1 MGHARPPDLCICQWY
16 ALVKTFLVSKL
27 VCTCLNTAL
36 QQFPVA
42 ETKEVSQCSV
52 QQQPAYVQSFKPGHL
67 RMQAGV
73 RTHCL
78 PAATCCTGTTEQD
91 HYIVSANM
99 TCYVAESLPAGGKRK
114 RVQTKLFGDDF
125 VRDDLK
131 PGRGPRRRKVG
142 LLPL

>member
-1 MGHARPPDLCICQWY
+1 MQCTAIACLCPVFQAWSSQDAGRC
-16 ALVKTFLVSKL
+16 ALT
-27 VCTCLNTAL
+27 
-36 QQFPVA
+36 
-42 ETKEVSQCSV
+42 
-52 QQQPAYVQSFKPGHL
+52 
-67 RMQAGV
+67 
-73 RTHCL
+73 L

-131 PGRGPRRRKVG
+131 PGRGPRCRKVG